1 MSELPEGWQAEK
13 LVNIAQRI
21 TKGSTPTSYGFKYQG
36 SGIAFIKVENIK
48 NGAIDRQTLKHFI
61 SEEAN
66 ANQKRSILEAGDVLF
81 SIAGTIGRICL
92 VDYQDLPANTNQAL
106 AIIRGTDNVLVP
118 VFLRHQLESEV
129 ARKQSNQKERGG
141 GMNNL
146 SLEDIANFDVYIPP
160 LNEQYRIVAKLE
172 KLLSRVDAAQARLA
186 TIPRILKRFRQ
197 SVLAAACSGR
207 LTADWRKESRNNLS
221 AESIVESLFEQRI
234 SEAETA
240 AKADKLRAIYEH
252 KEEND
257 SEELPEGWKFIALG
271 KLCESFDYGTSA
283 KSQPSGLV
291 PVLRMGNIQN
301 GEIDW
306 SDLVYTSDEDE
317 IAKGASAN
325 YIR

>member
-1 MSELPEGWQAEK
+1 
-13 LVNIAQRI
+13 
-21 TKGSTPTSYGFKYQG
+21 
-36 SGIAFIKVENIK
+36 
-48 NGAIDRQTLKHFI
+48 
-61 SEEAN
+61 
-66 ANQKRSILEAGDVLF
+66 
-81 SIAGTIGRICL
+81 
-92 VDYQDLPANTNQAL
+92 
-106 AIIRGTDNVLVP
+106 
-118 VFLRHQLESEV
+118 
-129 ARKQSNQKERGG
+129 
-141 GMNNL
+141 MNNL